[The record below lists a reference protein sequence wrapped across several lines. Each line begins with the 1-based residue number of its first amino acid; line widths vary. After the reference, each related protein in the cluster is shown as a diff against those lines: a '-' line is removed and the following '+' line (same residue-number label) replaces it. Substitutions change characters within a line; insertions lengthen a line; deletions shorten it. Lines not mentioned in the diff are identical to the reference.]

1 MGWVRDG
8 GIPLILLDID
18 VSVLVDRHSQMS
30 ASVVERSSHSAQ
42 EAMVQ
47 KRISPSNSPAVLV
60 ILTLLFV
67 CVGAE
72 VSDVFCGDDARRE
85 EV

>member
-1 MGWVRDG
+1 MSNAISENSSDG
-8 GIPLILLDID
+8 FSPVNASRL
-18 VSVLVDRHSQMS
+18 DRHSQMS
-30 ASVVERSSHSAQ
+30 TSVVERSSHSAQ

-72 VSDVFCGDDARRE
+72 VSDVFCGDDVRRE